1 VERSLLHAKWWIAA
15 AALVGPGALAQ
26 RPAPTA
32 YVPDKS
38 CPFLRESQDPST
50 ENLLKSVQET
60 VNALATKCDRK
71 LEAPLETFRRAITEL
86 GNQSGVTRLQDPG
99 PSVPGY
105 LGIGVTCAN
114 YPDLLR
120 SEYEAALATVRA
132 GAREFPSE
140 DYRRCLSDKTPDR
153 CVQRLYVDKMRE
165 QRHRCLMAREQDKWQ
180 DQRKRYEALAEQVG
194 ASLNAIVI
202 GADQCRDGAGP
213 YVDLA
218 LQGLGLFATM
228 SPAFG
233 PYGMGVALGAD
244 VLRQIAN
251 RATPTTLL
259 RRHADTL
266 KRRAALD
273 RLACLYLDMVNAT
286 VDCPKRLEDLR
297 EKYRRASSAAPGMEA
312 NGPPKEAV
320 ELMGRISDVQSL
332 FRRVREVRNDRRQ
345 VLALLR
351 TLGQQ
356 LDRTPVHVPSGMPP
370 GFTAIPSLRD
380 YLKGS
385 ADWLSEF
392 RKKGV
397 RGSDDVFL
405 ARDIEAQG
413 RQLKAALDAYER
425 LLVPDLSDADF
436 DDALAT
442 FLDTIDPP
450 AHTKEPALD
459 LEETM
464 FHLFDR
470 YDPSYRFAEV
480 AALQLMRST
489 QPTTRAATGEARDK
503 LLRAFTVLVR
513 EMQDFATEYFDDTAA
528 KPHLTVANPRA
539 STQTQ
544 LRQTFDGVLQPLF
557 RSCSL
562 LAGLLY
568 YEAEPGGRRTPLT
581 HLRGGRDAKFR
592 VPLPFHKDIFPT
604 ACRPFL
610 CDNIESGVLPFH
622 RIDPNR
628 PEVFHDAQCW
638 AMHSYEARLSAA
650 RRNYMTTG
658 NVCRSPEDPAAAPPP
673 AANPATRPPHAPP
686 KLRSPR

>member
-1 VERSLLHAKWWIAA
+1 
-15 AALVGPGALAQ
+15 
-26 RPAPTA
+26 
-32 YVPDKS
+32 
-38 CPFLRESQDPST
+38 
-50 ENLLKSVQET
+50 
-60 VNALATKCDRK
+60 
-71 LEAPLETFRRAITEL
+71 
-86 GNQSGVTRLQDPG
+86 
-99 PSVPGY
+99 VPGY
-105 LGIGVTCAN
+105 LGVGVTCAN
-114 YPDLLR
+114 YRDLLR
-120 SEYEAALATVRA
+120 SEYEAALATARA

-140 DYRRCLSDKTPDR
+140 DYKRCLSDKNPYS
-153 CVQRLYVDKMRE
+153 CVQGRYVDKMRE

-194 ASLNAIVI
+194 TSLGAIVT

-251 RATPTTLL
+251 RATPTNLL
-259 RRHADTL
+259 RRNADKL

-273 RLACLYLDMVNAT
+273 RLACLYLDTLNAT
-286 VDCPKRLEDLR
+286 VDCPKRIEDLR
-297 EKYRRASSAAPGMEA
+297 EKYRRAASAAPAAEA

-320 ELMGRISDVQSL
+320 ELLGRISDVQTL
-332 FRRVREVRNDRRQ
+332 FRGVREARSDRRR
-345 VLALLR
+345 LSALLSNI
-351 TLGQQ
+351 GQQ
-356 LDRTPVHVPSGMPP
+356 LDRTPVNVPSGTPP
-370 GFTAIPSLRD
+370 GFAAIPSLRD
-380 YLKGS
+380 YLKVS

-425 LLVPDLSDADF
+425 LLVPDLPNADF
-436 DDALAT
+436 DRALAT
-442 FLDTIDPP
+442 LLDTIDPP
-450 AHTKEPALD
+450 ADKKEPALD

-489 QPTTRAATGEARDK
+489 QPTTRAATGEAQDK
-503 LLRAFTVLVR
+503 LLQAFTVLVS
-513 EMQDFATEYFDDTAA
+513 EMQDVATEYFDDTAA

-539 STQTQ
+539 TTQTQ
-544 LRQTFDGVLQPLF
+544 LRQTFDGSLQPLF

-581 HLRGGRDAKFR
+581 HLRGGRDEKFR
-592 VPLPFHKDIFPT
+592 VQLPFHKDTFPT
-604 ACRPFL
+604 ACQPFL
-610 CDNIESGVLPFH
+610 CDSIESGVLPFH

-628 PEVFHDAQCW
+628 PEAFHEAQCW
-638 AMHSYEARLSAA
+638 AMQSYEARLSAA

-658 NVCRSPEDPAAAPPP
+658 NVCRSPVDPAGAAPP

-686 KLRSPR
+686 KRRSPR